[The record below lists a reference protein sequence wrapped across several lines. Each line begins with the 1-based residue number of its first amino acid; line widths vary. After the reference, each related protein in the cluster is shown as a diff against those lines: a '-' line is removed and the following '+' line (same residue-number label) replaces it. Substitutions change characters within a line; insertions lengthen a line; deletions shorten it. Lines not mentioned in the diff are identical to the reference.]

1 MSAAP
6 TIWDIDERRRE
17 ALLRKITR
25 RFTALA
31 VRRRQPDPVEFVR
44 SVGFEPDPWQAQV
57 LCSLSARLLLNCS
70 RQSGKSTVAGYLV
83 CYTALYDEPGPILL
97 LSPSERQSKELFRK
111 TLDVYR
117 ALGRPI
123 PAESETKLTLELENG
138 SRIIALPGS
147 EATVRGFSGVRLLV
161 VDEASRVDDALYR
174 AVRPMLAVSGGRL
187 CLLSTPFG
195 KRGFFYDEW
204 TNGQGWERVEVP
216 AEQCPRIDPT
226 FLAEERRVYGPSFYS
241 QEYGCRFID
250 VISALFSYESVMG
263 AVSGEIAPLFP
274 VVAPFALG
282 PAATGGEAAD
292 D

>member
-1 MSAAP
+1 MGAGDGLAM
-6 TIWDIDERRRE
+6 
-17 ALLRKITR
+17 AL
-25 RFTALA
+25 
-31 VRRRQPDPVEFVR
+31 DPVRLARET
-44 SVGFEPDPWQAQV
+44 GFEPDPWQAAV
-57 LCSLSARLLLNCS
+57 LRSGSLRLLLNCA
-70 RQSGKSTVAGYLV
+70 RQSGKSTIVGYLA
-83 CYTALYDEPGPILL
+83 CHTALYDEPGPILL

-216 AEQCPRIDPT
+216 AEQCPRIDPA

-241 QEYGCRFID
+241 QEYGCQFID
-250 VISALFSYESVMG
+250 VITALFSYESVMG
-263 AVSGEIAPLFP
+263 AVSPEIAPLFP
-274 VVAPFALG
+274 VVAALGLG